1 MAPGEGQSWAED
13 TRRELRPQLR
23 GVRDSAQIAA
33 MKVIIQG
40 KQMRLSAGI
49 KNYAQEHVVAQ
60 LARFYDNEAAE
71 LRVELGDAR
80 GSKGGLDKECHL
92 TLRMPGART
101 IQIEESTQDPYSSL
115 DVAGDRLVRAAKK
128 ELERMRRP
136 KGRHKYR
143 PLATVVAEGGVPA
156 GLIEDLPNGRAT
168 EATPR
173 RRANGARAKAKH

>member
-1 MAPGEGQSWAED
+1 MRQDAAIG
-13 TRRELRPQLR
+13 T
-23 GVRDSAQIAA
+23 VRTLPV

-80 GSKGGLDKECHL
+80 GSKGGPDKECHL

-101 IQIEESTQDPYSSL
+101 IQIEESTQDPYASL

-128 ELERMRRP
+128 EIERMRRP
-136 KGRHKYR
+136 TGRHKYR

-156 GLIEDLPNGRAT
+156 GLVEDLPNGRSTGA
-168 EATPR
+168 APR
-173 RRANGARAKAKH
+173 RRANGAAARNRKPRR

>member
-1 MAPGEGQSWAED
+1 MRQDAQPLA
-13 TRRELRPQLR
+13 TVRRLSR
-23 GVRDSAQIAA
+23 

-71 LRVELGDAR
+71 LRVELGAAR
-80 GSKGGLDKECHL
+80 GSKTGLDKECHL

-101 IQIEESTQDPYSSL
+101 IQIEESTQDPYASL
-115 DVAGDRLVRAAKK
+115 DVAADRLVRAAKK
-128 ELERMRRP
+128 ELGRMRRP

-143 PLATVVAEGGVPA
+143 PLATVVAEGGVPG
-156 GLIEDLPNGRAT
+156 GLVEDLPNGRFTGA
-168 EATPR
+168 APR
-173 RRANGARAKAKH
+173 KRPNAARASSRKARQ

>member
-1 MAPGEGQSWAED
+1 MRQDAAIG
-13 TRRELRPQLR
+13 TMRRLH
-23 GVRDSAQIAA
+23 V

-49 KNYAQEHVVAQ
+49 KNYAHEHVVAQ
-60 LARFYDNEAAE
+60 LERFYDNEAAE

-101 IQIEESTQDPYSSL
+101 IQIEESTQDPYASL
-115 DVAGDRLVRAAKK
+115 DAAGDRLVRAAKK
-128 ELERMRRP
+128 ELGRMRRP

-143 PLATVVAEGGVPA
+143 PLATVVAEGGVPG
-156 GLIEDLPNGRAT
+156 GLVEDLPNGRSTGTA
-168 EATPR
+168 PR
-173 RRANGARAKAKH
+173 RKAKAKAPTRARQARA